1 MEVIKKLL
9 SLMLALSLSVE
20 SIVPLSYAQVDADED
35 TVEVWENP
43 PGTPPGVQCSKY
55 EETPNSQNG
64 VCCVGLEKNGASKC
78 DTPPLKDPALTSCT
92 SDANCSQGTGCYPQ
106 SGNDLYSPLSLG
118 DDPEKF
124 PEVESLLS
132 DVEEVKGNGGACVH
146 ARDCYSYNCVSGVC
160 KEKLVCRFADND
172 EVAPNGVL
180 CGKGLVKKPNG
191 VCEPDPNAANSIY
204 LGLLD
209 DVSVTT
215 EGKQCQFE
223 LDQETKERSIVAMQS
238 LRAMEWF
245 FSTISLGQNE
255 DCFNIVPTLK
265 QGIGETIVDARKNIL
280 KNFNT
285 QLNLIEDDYKKLINA
300 KEDGTE
306 ILTIHGGERIKEGDL
321 ATRKTSGHDALMIM
335 YRRNAL
341 FQSYEEAMLQTV
353 AGAHAVLGPLE
364 TTMSAWKDGTQQPA
378 CEGSKYKTKKPL
390 RSWKTK
396 YWNATKDHWAVHYE
410 VTGNA
415 SGNSDI
421 VKRKRIATVLALIG
435 GKDVVNQ
442 SNSGAVDA
450 AVNET
455 ITEFTRPR
463 HYLIDPMLFG
473 GMSSGRYG
481 TSKPLK
487 KKSSFLGLFGGFKD
501 LRKAYY
507 IKGIGS
513 GSYTYMHQ
521 ELRPKLEEFY
531 KTLRMD
537 AAQKPFVYEPE
548 LLTIE
553 AKDCLNNPEKPEKCA
568 KFGSFLDDVH
578 DEAFA
583 YFLAWSYSGTDSYQG
598 MFQDATSYR
607 RRLLSKL
614 MVDMQNITKYYQKLI
629 ELRTEQNV
637 CIQKLI
643 TGLAASEILENGNS
657 GVIEG
662 NGNGSNVSG
671 NQISSSQNI
680 NSGAKGNLIRSGLN
694 SVASNKGAI
703 SPLNRGKFSFNL
715 LNGTLK
721 NLSNGTTLDNVIGSG
736 NSSSGKASA
745 SDSGMAMLASRN
757 KSMKDANAKAALKG
771 VNVASKDKS
780 VKEIMSSM
788 ARSSGLAGNKSS
800 GGNGNML
807 ASSAPATYIFNNGG
821 NSTGP
826 GTDSKSKGM
835 GDFDL
840 LGPGAG
846 EIKIGGGKG
855 SDNAATQG
863 AGNGI
868 SETGLGVQSGEGAAG
883 AAGDQNAVGNGEK
896 VDSSGLSEADK
907 DHIMVNYERNS
918 SDYHTYDSD
927 ELFEKVSKAYV
938 RNLNKVLIR
947 KKGIKE

>member
-1 MEVIKKLL
+1 MEAIKKLL
-9 SLMLALSLSVE
+9 SVMLALSLSLE
-20 SIVPLSYAQVDADED
+20 GLVPLAYAQVDADED

-43 PGTPPGVQCSKY
+43 PGTPPGIQCSKF
-55 EETPNSQNG
+55 EETPNPKNG
-64 VCCVGLEKNGASKC
+64 VCCVGLEKNGAGKC
-78 DTPPLKDPALTSCT
+78 DTPPLKDPALTNCT

-118 DDPEKF
+118 SDPEKF
-124 PEVESLLS
+124 QEVEGLLN
-132 DVEEVKGNGGACVH
+132 DVEEVKGNGGSCIH
-146 ARDCYSYNCVSGVC
+146 ARDCDSYNCVSGIC
-160 KEKLVCRFADND
+160 KEKPVCRFADNG

-180 CGKGLVKKPNG
+180 CAKGLVKKPNG
-191 VCEPDPNAANSIY
+191 VCEPDPNAANPIY

-209 DVSVTT
+209 NVAVT

-223 LDQETKERSIVAMQS
+223 LDQETRERSVVAMQS

-255 DCFNIVPTLK
+255 DCFYIVPTLK
-265 QGIGETIVDARKNIL
+265 QGIGETVVDARKNIL

-285 QLNLIEDDYKKLINA
+285 QLNIIEEDYKKLINA

-306 ILTIHGGERIKEGDL
+306 ILTIHGEERIKEGDL
-321 ATRKTSGHDALMIM
+321 ATRKTSGYDALMIM

-364 TTMSAWKDGTQQPA
+364 TTMSSWTDGTQQPS

-390 RSWKTK
+390 RAWKTK

-415 SGNSDI
+415 SANSDI
-421 VKRKRIATVLALIG
+421 VKRKRVATVLALIG
-435 GKDVVNQ
+435 GKDV
-442 SNSGAVDA
+442 ALEA

-455 ITEFTRPR
+455 ITEFSRPK

-507 IKGIGS
+507 IKGAGS

-531 KTLRMD
+531 KSLRMD
-537 AAQKPFVYEPE
+537 ASQKPFVYEPE

-598 MFQDATSYR
+598 MFQNATSYR
-607 RRLLSKL
+607 RRLIAKL

-643 TGLAASEILENGNS
+643 SSLATSEILSNGNS
-657 GVIEG
+657 GVVEG

-671 NQISSSQNI
+671 NSLGSSQNI
-680 NSGAKGNLIRSGLN
+680 NSGAKGNLIKSATN
-694 SVASNKGAI
+694 SAASHKGAI
-703 SPLNRGKFSFNL
+703 SPLNKGKFSFNL

-721 NLSNGTTLDNVIGSG
+721 NLSSGTTLDNITGSG

-757 KSMKDANAKAALKG
+757 KSMKEANAKAALKG
-771 VNVASKDKS
+771 VNVASKDKT
-780 VKEIMSSM
+780 VNEIMSSM
-788 ARSSGLAGNKSS
+788 AKSSGLVGNRST

-807 ASSAPATYIFNNGG
+807 ASSAPASYIFNQGG
-821 NSTGP
+821 NGTGS
-826 GTDSKSKGM
+826 GSDLKSKGM

-855 SDNAATQG
+855 NNGTATEG
-863 AGNGI
+863 VGSGGI
-868 SETGLGVQSGEGAAG
+868 SETGLGAQSGEGAAG
-883 AAGDQNAVGNGEK
+883 AADDPNANGNSAKE
-896 VDSSGLSEADK
+896 DPTGLSEADK
-907 DHIMVNYERNS
+907 DHIMFNYERNS
-918 SDYHTYDSD
+918 SDYHSYDSD

-938 RNLNKVLIR
+938 RNLDKVFIR